1 MKMDAESSM
10 GVSVSEA
17 RNGHMVSAF
26 PKRETERYSRQLLVP
41 EVGVQGHGRLA
52 KSAVLIVG
60 CGGTL
65 SHKYS
70 I

>member
-1 MKMDAESSM
+1 MDVNPEPS
-10 GVSVSEA
+10 GDV
-17 RNGHMVSAF
+17 VSAF

-41 EVGVQGHGRLA
+41 EIGVQGHARLA

-65 SHKYS
+65 SD
-70 I
+70 